1 MGVLAGQ
8 TPLLLLGVTSE
19 IETSFS
25 RKTLLHWILCHPAE
39 ASLVLRGWPLSA
51 ESPLGSLTEDQSCPL
66 G

>member
-8 TPLLLLGVTSE
+8 TPLLLLRVTSE

-25 RKTLLHWILCHPAE
+25 RKTLLRWILCHPAE

-51 ESPLGSLTEDQSCPL
+51 VPSGVAD
-66 G
+66 